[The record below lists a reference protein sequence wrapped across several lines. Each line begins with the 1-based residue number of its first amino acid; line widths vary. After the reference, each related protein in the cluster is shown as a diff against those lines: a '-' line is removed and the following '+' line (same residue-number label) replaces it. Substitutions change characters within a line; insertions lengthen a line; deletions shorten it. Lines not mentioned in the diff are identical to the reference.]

1 MAYPKK
7 IAVHELGPREGMQI
21 EKTPI
26 ATAEKIRLIDLL
38 SECNFPEI
46 ETTSFVSPKWVP
58 QMADAEQVVAGFK
71 RRPGTLYT
79 CIYLNKEGM
88 TRAVATG
95 KLDVFGSLS
104 VTASET
110 FSKKNTNRTIEE
122 SLAETEIRI
131 QALRDLNVPTSQVS
145 VMAAFGCNYEG
156 NIDPHHVVR
165 LVERQMQIA
174 RDGGVKVELIQLA
187 DTMGWANPDSVR
199 RLVGL
204 VQDKWPEQKINLH
217 MHDTRGL
224 GLANVMA
231 ALEMGVDDFD
241 SAVAGLGG
249 CPYAGFK
256 DAPGNIPTE
265 DLVHLCQELGIE
277 TGVDLERLI
286 EVARQAEIIVGHPL
300 PGKVMRGGVLE
311 SYRRKAWEAGI
322 VPSGSTLST
331 Q

>member
-1 MAYPKK
+1 MAYPRK

-26 ATAEKIRLIDLL
+26 PTSEKIRLIDML

-88 TRAVATG
+88 ARAVATG
-95 KLDVFGSLS
+95 KLDVAGNLS
-104 VTASET
+104 ITASET

-122 SLAETEIRI
+122 SLAETERRI
-131 QALRDLNVPTSQVS
+131 EALQSLNVPINQIG

-156 NIDPHHVVR
+156 NVDPHHVVR
-165 LVERQMQIA
+165 LIDQMMQIA
-174 RDGGVKVELIQLA
+174 KDGGANIDLIQLA

-241 SAVAGLGG
+241 AAVAGLGG

-256 DAPGNIPTE
+256 DAPGNIPSE
-265 DLVHLCQELGIE
+265 DLVHLCGELGIE

-286 EVARQAEIIVGHPL
+286 EVAREAEKIVGHPL
-300 PGKVMRGGVLE
+300 PGKVMRGGNLNA
-311 SYRRKAWEAGI
+311 YRRKAKEAGI
-322 VPSGSTLST
+322 VPSGSAV
-331 Q
+331 